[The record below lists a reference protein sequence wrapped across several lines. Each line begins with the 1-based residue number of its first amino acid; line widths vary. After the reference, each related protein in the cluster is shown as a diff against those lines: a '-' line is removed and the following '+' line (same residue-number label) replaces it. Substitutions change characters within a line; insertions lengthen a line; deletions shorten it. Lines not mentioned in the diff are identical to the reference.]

1 MANLAFITH
10 PVFLKHDTGPG
21 HPERPDRLVSI
32 TEAFE
37 HSHLKNKVEMVQPIR
52 ATPEQV
58 SLVHTD
64 AYIRFVTEAIHNG
77 SHILDFGDTVVCSDS
92 LDAAYYACGAGIRGV
107 DLLAEGKYSRVFC
120 AVRPP
125 GHHAEPA
132 HALGFCI
139 FNNAAVAARY
149 AQRTGVAE
157 KILIIDWDV
166 HHGNGTQHTFE
177 QDAAVFYYSLHR
189 YPFYPGTGLESECGL
204 GAGEGFTLNR
214 PLKAGSDDTVY
225 LQSFAADLAEI
236 ERKIKPD
243 LIILSNGYDAH
254 REDPLGGMMMTDT
267 GYWKM
272 TEMISRFAWHN
283 CEGRILSILEG
294 GYNLEVLAR
303 CVLNHLDCMI
313 KH

>member
-10 PVFLKHDTGPG
+10 PIFLKHDTGPG

-32 TEAFE
+32 TEALGN
-37 HSHLKNKVEMVQPIR
+37 SHLKKKVEMLQPVK

-58 SLVHTD
+58 AMVHTD

-77 SHILDFGDTVVCSDS
+77 SRILDAGDTVVNSDS

-107 DLLAEGKYSRVFC
+107 DLLTEGQFSRVFC

-125 GHHAEPA
+125 GHHAEPG

-149 AQRTGVAE
+149 AQKTGLAE
-157 KILIIDWDV
+157 NILIIDWDV

-177 QDAAVFYYSLHR
+177 KDAAVFYYSLHR
-189 YPFYPGTGLESECGL
+189 YPFYPGTGLESERGL
-204 GAGEGFTLNR
+204 GAGEGFTMNR

-225 LQSFAADLAEI
+225 LQSFAEDMAEI

-254 REDPLGGMMMTDT
+254 REDPLGGMMMTDA

-272 TEMISRFAWHN
+272 TEMISSFAWHH
-283 CEGRILSILEG
+283 CEGKILSILEG